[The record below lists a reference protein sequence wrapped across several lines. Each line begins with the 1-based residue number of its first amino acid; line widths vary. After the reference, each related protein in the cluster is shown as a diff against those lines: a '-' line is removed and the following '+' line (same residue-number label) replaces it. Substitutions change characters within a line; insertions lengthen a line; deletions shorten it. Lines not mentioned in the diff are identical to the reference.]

1 MDLGAGDIYLARVHW
16 FPDGSLG
23 AEVRR
28 CHFFWGGVGID
39 DAAF

>member
-1 MDLGAGDIYLARVHW
+1 MDLGAEDIYLARVHW

-28 CHFFWGGVGID
+28 CLSFFGGWG
-39 DAAF
+39 